1 MDHERRTAELN
12 SIIKN
17 INRFANGY
25 TDFLK
30 ITNKLKNNTFVND
43 VTYQANDVTYQADKL
58 YLAPGEDKSQSNEL
72 LEYSEFKTRS
82 EKIDYVEDML
92 RKPNQ
97 LLIQT
102 GLISLSFK
110 KPDIIRFIN
119 KLYKF
124 NERVYGVDK
133 VNHTSF
139 TEYECRVILLYND
152 DDKTNYIPYGS
163 EENNENKSNS
173 ITTPK
178 PVQLTPDQLNRKR
191 TILTFIDNL
200 SREQKIKQ
208 VIGNLKIKEIYDG
221 NGIPKER
228 DLRPFVFNLYA
239 NYHVNN
245 QQTDF
250 SINELKTLNKNKSII
265 DGNEFKVGSYTDVP
279 MSKEE
284 KAAEMSQ
291 NANDRRVRKE
301 QNDASK
307 KANILVDKDRKNNK
321 RTRTQNVSLNAFRG
335 IQTGGSAKTRRRR
348 ARSMTRKRKSCKHT
362 TSRCRPRRQSH
373 SRRIK

>member
-1 MDHERRTAELN
+1 MADERRSAELN
-12 SIIKN
+12 DIIKN

-30 ITNKLKNNTFVND
+30 ITNKLKNKTFL
-43 VTYQANDVTYQADKL
+43 NDVTYQADKL
-58 YLAPGEDKSQSNEL
+58 YLAPGEDKSISNEL
-72 LEYSEFKTRS
+72 LEYGEYTSREK
-82 EKIDYVEDML
+82 KIDYVEDML

-97 LLIQT
+97 RLIQT

-133 VNHTSF
+133 VKHTSF

-152 DDKTNYIPYGS
+152 DDSTNYIPYSS
-163 EENNENKSNS
+163 EENNENKPNS
-173 ITTPK
+173 TTKAK
-178 PVQLTPDQLNRKR
+178 PVKLTQEELNAKR

-239 NYHVNN
+239 NYDVNN

-279 MSKEE
+279 MSEEE

-321 RTRTQNVSLNAFRG
+321 MTRTQNVSLNAFRG

-348 ARSMTRKRKSCKHT
+348 ERSMTRKRKSFKHAT
-362 TSRCRPRRQSH
+362 RRCRPPRRQMH
-373 SRRIK
+373 SRINR